1 MPGTEVFGA
10 EERKEVN
17 DVLDTGILFR
27 YNYENE
33 RQGHWKARSFEEELA
48 RFNGVKY
55 AHSCTSG
62 TTAVS
67 IAMACSGIGHGD
79 EVIVPPFTYIA
90 TIEGALNAGA
100 IPVFAEIDE
109 TLCLSPEGIEAAVTP
124 KTKAVVLVHM
134 CGAMARIDEIMEVCR
149 KHNLILIEDSAQA
162 LGATYNGKA
171 IGTFG
176 KIGCFSFDFFKIIT
190 CGEGGAVITDEKEYW
205 DKAHQYS
212 DHGHDHIGTNRG
224 AEQHPILGTNY
235 RISELNA
242 AIGLAQV
249 RKLDSIL
256 ERQRANKKIF
266 EEVLGT
272 VEGVTFRDIPDN
284 EGDSAT
290 FFSFFLPTEEATR
303 AAMKG
308 FAEAKIA
315 GTQYWYDNNFHYIK
329 NWQHLKDMKTIAPL
343 AVNHLGMPQD
353 LHSLQLPKSDDVI
366 SRLISVQIRVT
377 LSQEETRDYLLGI
390 KAVLEGVL

>member
-1 MPGTEVFGA
+1 MPGTEVFGP
-10 EERKEVN
+10 EEKKEVN
-17 DVLDTGILFR
+17 DVLESGILFR
-27 YNYENE
+27 YNYEND
-33 RQGHWKARSFEEELA
+33 RNGHWKAQSFEEELA
-48 RFNGVKY
+48 KFNGVRY

-67 IAMACSGIGHGD
+67 IAMACSGLGHGH

-90 TIEGALNAGA
+90 TIEGVLNAGA

-109 TLCLSPEGIEAAVTP
+109 TLCLSPEGIEAAITP
-124 KTKAVVLVHM
+124 NTKAVVLVHM
-134 CGAMARIDEIMEVCR
+134 CGAMARLDEIIEVCER
-149 KHNLILIEDSAQA
+149 NNLILIEDSAQA

-176 KIGCFSFDFFKIIT
+176 KIGSFSFDFFKIIT
-190 CGEGGAVITDEKEYW
+190 CGEGGAVITDDKDYW
-205 DKAHQYS
+205 EKAHQYS

-242 AIGLAQV
+242 AVGLAQV
-249 RKLDSIL
+249 RKLGTIL
-256 ERQRANKKIF
+256 EKQRANKKVF
-266 EEVLGT
+266 EEVLGS
-272 VEGVTFRDIPDN
+272 VDGVQFRDIPDN

-290 FFSFFLPTEEATR
+290 FFSFFLPTEEQTR

-308 FAEAKIA
+308 FADKGIA

-329 NWQHLKDMKTIAPL
+329 NWQHLKDMNVIAPV
-343 AVNHLGMPQD
+343 AVMEHGMPQD
-353 LHSLQLPKSDDVI
+353 LHKLQLPKSDDVI
-366 SRLISVQIRVT
+366 SRLISVQIKVG
-377 LSQEETRDYLLGI
+377 LSTDETREYLQGI
-390 KAVLEGVL
+390 KAVLQSIL